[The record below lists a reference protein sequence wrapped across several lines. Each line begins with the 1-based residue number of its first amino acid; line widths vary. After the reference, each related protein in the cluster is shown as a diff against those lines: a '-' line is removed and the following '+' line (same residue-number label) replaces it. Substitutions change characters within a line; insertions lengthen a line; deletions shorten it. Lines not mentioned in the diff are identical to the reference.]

1 MTRMAL
7 GVVCVLAACV
17 SAPAVQPAV
26 WSHGTEA
33 DFAAGKLDKTV
44 LTSLGEVTLA
54 REVETLLAPDAKLG
68 MISAVAVDG
77 KDVYVASAPGGKIYR
92 VAKGKAV
99 EFAELPATLVRP
111 LIADKDG
118 LLAGVSGKK
127 AGLYRVDAKGEVAPL
142 WTDEAVTFVWAV
154 VPDGDGGW
162 YVATGSEGKV
172 YHVRRG
178 AGEVIYDSDDE
189 NVLSLVADADGL
201 YAGTGENGL
210 VVRIDP
216 ARKTSRIAYDAPEKE
231 ISCLLAAPDGS
242 VYAATSDSSRSS
254 ATGEKPSA
262 KDGGAPT
269 TPAPA
274 KGAPKPP
281 AAKTAATAPAAGPKA
296 PGRVLIITRKPAPR
310 PASGPTPPRPTA
322 SGGGKGNAVYH
333 IDAEGF
339 VRTVFRRPVS
349 LWAMALSGDGL
360 ILATGHG
367 GELFR
372 VDPAADRTSMIAKL
386 DPKDITAMAA
396 DADGRLIL
404 GAADTAG
411 VYALATG
418 QARAGTLVSA
428 ALDAKQI
435 ARWGTLDVR
444 ADVPAWCSATIATR
458 SGNVAKPDEKTWSDW
473 SRELPVGKGWR
484 KIASEPGRFL
494 QYRLTLKGTGKV
506 SPVVESVRVVYQV
519 GNLAP
524 DVRAVKI
531 TPSAGP
537 KPRPNAEPGPKPFR
551 MIEAAAADP
560 NGDPLTFRYDY
571 RRAGDELWI
580 ELADEEGGPKH
591 PWDTTGM
598 PDGVYEVRVT
608 ADDGK
613 ANPPGQALS
622 DARIF
627 KPVVIDNNGP
637 AVSDVKAKRDRKS
650 VTVTAKVAD
659 TTSRI
664 VRIDY
669 SVDSDTKWVSVLPA
683 DGICDDLTESISFQ
697 VDDLPAGAHRIA
709 IRATDAHRNTGY
721 GSVEIKVKG

>member
-404 GAADTAG
+404 GAADTAARTSPPWPPTPMAG
-411 VYALATG
+411 SSWAPPTPPGSTPSRPARPAPARSSPPPWTPSRSPDGAPSTSGRTSQPGAPPPSPRAAATSPSPTRRPG
-418 QARAGTLVSA
+418 RTGPGSCRSARAG
-428 ALDAKQI
+428 
-435 ARWGTLDVR
+435 G
-444 ADVPAWCSATIATR
+444 R
-458 SGNVAKPDEKTWSDW
+458 SPP
-473 SRELPVGKGWR
+473 SR
-484 KIASEPGRFL
+484 
-494 QYRLTLKGTGKV
+494 
-506 SPVVESVRVVYQV
+506 
-519 GNLAP
+519 
-524 DVRAVKI
+524 
-531 TPSAGP
+531 
-537 KPRPNAEPGPKPFR
+537 
-551 MIEAAAADP
+551 
-560 NGDPLTFRYDY
+560 
-571 RRAGDELWI
+571 
-580 ELADEEGGPKH
+580 GGSSS
-591 PWDTTGM
+591 
-598 PDGVYEVRVT
+598 T
-608 ADDGK
+608 A
-613 ANPPGQALS
+613 
-622 DARIF
+622 
-627 KPVVIDNNGP
+627 
-637 AVSDVKAKRDRKS
+637 
-650 VTVTAKVAD
+650 
-659 TTSRI
+659 
-664 VRIDY
+664 
-669 SVDSDTKWVSVLPA
+669 
-683 DGICDDLTESISFQ
+683 
-697 VDDLPAGAHRIA
+697 
-709 IRATDAHRNTGY
+709 
-721 GSVEIKVKG
+721 